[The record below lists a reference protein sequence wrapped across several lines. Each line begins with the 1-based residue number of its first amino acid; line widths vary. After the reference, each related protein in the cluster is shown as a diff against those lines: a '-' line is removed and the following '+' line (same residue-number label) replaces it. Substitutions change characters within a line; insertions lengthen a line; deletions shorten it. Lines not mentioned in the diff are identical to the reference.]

1 MDHQNKWIIKADGHQ
16 THRSLDKWIIC
27 STDRQSNGSLDGG
40 TSFFRVSRS
49 GILIRDGVAIFA
61 AALIALRSLR
71 VVATLVIAAAA
82 ANILKKQILV

>member
-1 MDHQNKWIIKADGHQ
+1 MYHWITG
-16 THRSLDKWIIC
+16 SLDKWIIC

-61 AALIALRSLR
+61 AALIAFRSLR
-71 VVATLVIAAAA
+71 VVATLVIVAAA
-82 ANILKKQILV
+82 ANVLKKHKLCHFLTKIECSA